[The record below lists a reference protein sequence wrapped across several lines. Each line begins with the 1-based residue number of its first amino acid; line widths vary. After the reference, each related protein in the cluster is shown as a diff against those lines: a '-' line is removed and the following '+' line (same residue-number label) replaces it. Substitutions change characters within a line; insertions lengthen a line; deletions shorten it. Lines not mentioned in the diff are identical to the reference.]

1 MSSRTWKVLV
11 GALIIVLFAVPTV
24 AAFHDGGPK
33 TDISETTN
41 EIFHQVTWVSIAV
54 FLIVEVMLVYFLIR
68 YRKRAGGPEK
78 GPDIHGS
85 TKLEVAWTI
94 GPALVMVWLLIISF
108 NGMQATDFP
117 TFDEPEDIVYI
128 DIVASQFT
136 FSYKMPDGTEG
147 TLGGWNGEDASLE
160 AIDTLEFRSG
170 TTVVFNVTATDVIH
184 AFSVPELDFII
195 DANPGRPTQVSFTA
209 RDPGAYIIQCRQFCG
224 IGHGAMTGALV
235 VFPEDDPRIGNF
247 APRTAAAA
255 PGEEEITDQPANE
268 TGDEPPEDVDR
279 TIDVSL
285 FEWGI
290 DGVAPGELEP
300 GERIFFRVT
309 NEGPN
314 AQHNLYLGS
323 YLGSTEKDTVAN
335 SVDLAP
341 GATASFVFEV
351 PEDGGPPFDYWC
363 DVPGHAGLG
372 MLIQAEEGPQ
382 PRLPGPHPLI
392 VVALLA
398 GVALFLARRR

>member
-24 AAFHDGGPK
+24 AAFHDDGPK

-94 GPALVMVWLLIISF
+94 GPALVMVWLLIVSF

-117 TFDEPEDIVYI
+117 TFDEEQEIVYV
-128 DIVASQFT
+128 DIMASQFV
-136 FSYKMPDGTEG
+136 FSYRMPDGTEG
-147 TLGGWNGEDASLE
+147 TLGGWDGERASLE
-160 AIDTLEFRSG
+160 AVEKLEFRSG
-170 TTVVFNVTATDVIH
+170 TTVIFNVTATDVIH

-195 DANPGRPTQVSFTA
+195 DANPGRPTQTYFTA
-209 RDPGAYIIQCRQFCG
+209 RDPGAYIIQCRQYCG
-224 IGHGAMTGALV
+224 IGHGGMNAALV
-235 VFPEDDPRIGNF
+235 VYPEDDPREGNF
-247 APRTAAAA
+247 APRAATST
-255 PGEEEITDQPANE
+255 PG
-268 TGDEPPEDVDR
+268 GDEAPQEPVNDTTTETPEDVDR

-285 FEWGI
+285 YEWGI
-290 DGVAPGELEP
+290 DGVDPGELEP
-300 GERIFFRVT
+300 GERIHFRVT
-309 NEGPN
+309 NDGPN

-323 YLGSTEKDTVAN
+323 YLGSADKEELGASETIN
-335 SVDLAP
+335 P
-341 GATASFVFEV
+341 GQTTSFVFEV
-351 PEDGGPPFDYWC
+351 PEEGAPFDYWC
-363 DVPGHAGLG
+363 DIPGHAGLG
-372 MLIQAEEGPQ
+372 MLLQAEEGPQ